1 MRYRAV
7 ASHPMAQ
14 QPLVRLR
21 LLKAGGEIGTEI
33 TVAALADLQGK
44 PGETWGYDPNAFVYA
59 LVAPNKKDPP
69 YWVRKDKKKLKL
81 DSTNTLNEFI
91 KKI

>member
-14 QPLVRLR
+14 QPQLVRLR
-21 LLKAGGEIGTEI
+21 LQIGDTIGTEI
-33 TVAALADLQGK
+33 TVSALAALQGK

-69 YWVRKDKKKLKL
+69 YWVRKDKKKLKH
-81 DSTNTLNEFI
+81 EC
-91 KKI
+91 